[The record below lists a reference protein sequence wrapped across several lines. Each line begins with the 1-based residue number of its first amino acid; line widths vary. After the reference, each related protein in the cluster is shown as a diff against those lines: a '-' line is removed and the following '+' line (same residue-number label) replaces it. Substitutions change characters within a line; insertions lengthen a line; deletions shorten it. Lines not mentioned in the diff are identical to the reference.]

1 MWIPLVSTSKT
12 PPSGGVFALNCMQQ
26 VTLAKWRDWH
36 PLTTHGLPC
45 FFLGFFFT
53 LLSLFTCTKSQRV
66 LGEFLLVVF
75 THQFLHVFRMPA
87 FFVIA
92 GFFAAYLLQTRG
104 PNKFFQNRLQRIALP
119 LAIFWIP
126 LTFANAWAS
135 QGAWLT
141 SRSTF
146 DVLPIDFAHLWFL
159 YFLILYYVVFWAFSA
174 PLRKLLTKRVSPHAF
189 LLLLAAAFPLIP
201 GVFDQEGTLATSTRL
216 FPDPGLLLLYFVIF
230 LSGAIAYN
238 QQERWL
244 AFLRKGALRLFVVL
258 LLSFTAFFVIQDWGL
273 IGTRWIYAAS
283 VVSGTYGVLGLF
295 LRFATKQN
303 RAFKFVS
310 DASYWIY
317 LIHLPLVFFFLI
329 FLSTLGFGALPLILL
344 TTILTIGLG
353 LLSYKLLV
361 RHTPVSLLLNGR
373 IYPLRQHP

>member
-1 MWIPLVSTSKT
+1 MERLSSLDN
-12 PPSGGVFALNCMQQ
+12 AR
-26 VTLAKWRDWH
+26 A
-36 PLTTHGLPC
+36 
-45 FFLGFFFT
+45 T
-53 LLSLFTCTKSQRV
+53 LLLLGVLFHASVFVYLYQKPES

-119 LAIFWIP
+119 LLIFWIP
-126 LTFANAWAS
+126 LGFANSWSS

-141 SRSTF
+141 GRSTF
-146 DVLPIDFAHLWFL
+146 DVLPIDFGHLWFL
-159 YFLILYYVVFWAFSA
+159 YFLILYCVIFWAFSA
-174 PLRKLLTKRVSPHAF
+174 PLRKLLTQRVSPHVF

-216 FPDPGLLLLYFVIF
+216 FPEPGLLLLYFLIF
-230 LSGAIAYN
+230 LSGAIAYH
-238 QQERWL
+238 QQDGWL
-244 AFLRKGALRLFVVL
+244 TFLKRRAVLLVALL
-258 LLSFTAFFVIQDWGL
+258 LLSFGVFFVIQDWGVAV
-273 IGTRWIYAAS
+273 TPWIYAAS

-303 RAFKFVS
+303 KVFKFVS

-317 LIHLPLVFFFLI
+317 LVHLPLVFFLLI
-329 FLSTLGFGALPLILL
+329 FLSTLGFGALPVILL
-344 TTILTIGLG
+344 TAISAIGIG
-353 LLSYKLLV
+353 VLSYKLLV

-373 IYPLRQHP
+373 VYPLR

>member
-1 MWIPLVSTSKT
+1 MER
-12 PPSGGVFALNCMQQ
+12 
-26 VTLAKWRDWH
+26 LASLDNARA
-36 PLTTHGLPC
+36 
-45 FFLGFFFT
+45 T
-53 LLSLFTCTKSQRV
+53 LLLLGVLFHASVFIYLYQEPAS

-135 QGAWLT
+135 QAAWLT

-159 YFLILYYVVFWAFSA
+159 YFLILYSVVFWAFSA

-244 AFLRKGALRLFVVL
+244 VFLRKGALRLFVVL

-329 FLSTLGFGALPLILL
+329 FLSTLGLGALPLILL
-344 TTILTIGLG
+344 TTILTIGIG